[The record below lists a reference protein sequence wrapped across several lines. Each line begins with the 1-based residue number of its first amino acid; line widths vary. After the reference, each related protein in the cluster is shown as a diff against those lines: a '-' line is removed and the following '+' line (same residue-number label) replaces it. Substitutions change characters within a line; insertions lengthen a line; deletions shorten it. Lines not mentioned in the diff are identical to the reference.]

1 MQPGRKPPPT
11 AARSAAA
18 FLTHGFSPA
27 RAARWM
33 NPALVR
39 RHEHPLAGEQWA
51 AQTSPE
57 THARA
62 IQRSTCPSPRPS
74 PRSPI
79 RLSANSAFPPTLGQA
94 PAPPAPG
101 ALAHPAPPARPDV
114 NAISTSYRPG
124 SKRAA
129 DTANAAGQSQNAAL
143 CTTITAERPPLK
155 PTRTAVSARAEIT
168 LCHRGLVIGIGCRGR
183 LPPGGIPGDMP
194 YLAAPAR

>member
-27 RAARWM
+27 RAARWT

-51 AQTSPE
+51 SQTS
-57 THARA
+57 
-62 IQRSTCPSPRPS
+62 
-74 PRSPI
+74 
-79 RLSANSAFPPTLGQA
+79 TLGQA

-101 ALAHPAPPARPDV
+101 AFAHPAPPARPDV
-114 NAISTSYRPG
+114 NAISVPYRPG

-129 DTANAAGQSQNAAL
+129 DTANAAGQPQNAAL
-143 CTTITAERPPLK
+143 CTTITAVPCAPQARCLISPRLSPWIDDARKGGCHRPPL
-155 PTRTAVSARAEIT
+155 VSAVK
-168 LCHRGLVIGIGCRGR
+168 G
-183 LPPGGIPGDMP
+183 PGWTTRP
-194 YLAAPAR
+194 AASFQFPA

>member
-39 RHEHPLAGEQWA
+39 RHEHPLAGEHWA

-79 RLSANSAFPPTLGQA
+79 RPSANSAFPPTRGQA

-129 DTANAAGQSQNAAL
+129 DRANAAGQSRMPRYAQLLRRSGEGRVPVRAA
-143 CTTITAERPPLK
+143 AGPVVPHRRP
-155 PTRTAVSARAEIT
+155 RIGG
-168 LCHRGLVIGIGCRGR
+168 RGGFLHVPQRQPCV
-183 LPPGGIPGDMP
+183 
-194 YLAAPAR
+194 PARQW